1 MGERSGGAFTGSKG
15 GLHLRARPSAERER
29 RGSER
34 GVLMKAKRRV
44 GRYQPSR
51 SNGQTQSLTLGAGVY
66 TYTYL
71 QDPVTVVVV
80 TTRQMLGPEVN
91 NIMAITGI

>member
-1 MGERSGGAFTGSKG
+1 
-15 GLHLRARPSAERER
+15 
-29 RGSER
+29 
-34 GVLMKAKRRV
+34 MKAKRRV

-91 NIMAITGI
+91 NIMATTITHSRLHPLKNQASHGRRV